1 MAEIKNLKID
11 VDTKQATQA
20 MDGLADAAKDVANE
34 FDKAATFAQRY
45 GEELQPLTTRMGEAE
60 DRLYEL
66 ANAGETASKEY
77 KDLLETV
84 GRYRKIQIQTD
95 LAVDSAATT
104 MAQKLGGALGGITAG
119 FELGQGVMG
128 AFGAE
133 SEQVEKALL
142 KVQSA
147 MAIAQGVQGIKESIP
162 MFMSLRTAAM
172 TAFAGMTTA
181 SKIFMTAGIGVLITG
196 VGLLMANFDKVANFF
211 TGELDRNA
219 RYTKSLNKS
228 ARAIK
233 DNAKELDE
241 RADALKRNQDFEY
254 GMAEAQGA
262 TTAELRKMKVA
273 QADERIELEKDSV
286 ARAEN
291 IYWLAKHRYQK
302 LVNADADEDIIKKA
316 KENAKEAR
324 EILTKEKDDLK
335 QARLDKKDIQN
346 QIKIDEVKDKN
357 ERIKANQE
365 SAKQAS
371 EDRKAQAELIAKSDD
386 EAKRIAIQK
395 ENEFQQKLE
404 DIAEQNHLNNLT
416 DQEKEL
422 RAVQDKYFELETLA
436 NGNADAL
443 RDIEIAKLNEINNIN
458 LKYQQEAYDR
468 DRQAAEKKKELDK
481 KAAEDEIA
489 QAKAVE
495 EQKKAIQM
503 QGLEV
508 ASQGVALIKNVFEKS
523 KGVQRAAVVAESA
536 IGIAK
541 MIIAN
546 KTANIAALATPQAI
560 ATSGAAAAP
569 VIAMNNI
576 STAIGI
582 AGNIAA
588 TAKALQSLG
597 GGSTPTPPSLDG
609 GGGSAGVGMQSPN
622 FNVVGNSGVNQLAQ
636 LQQQPVQAYVV
647 SGEVTSA
654 QALDRNRVK
663 NATL

>member
-20 MDGLADAAKDVANE
+20 MENLSKATHDVTASFE
-34 FDKAATFAQRY
+34 EVY
-45 GEELQPLTTRMGEAE
+45 GELQPLTTRMGEAE

-66 ANAGETASKEY
+66 ANAGQTATQEY
-77 KDLLETV
+77 QDLLETV

-104 MAQKLGGALGGITAG
+104 MAQKLGGALGGVTAG

-128 AFGAE
+128 AFGVE

-147 MAIAQGVQGIKESIP
+147 MAIAQGVQGIKEAIP

-335 QARLDKKDIQN
+335 QARQDKKDIQN